1 MSGNLSPC
9 SPSRRQYEEDVYVSL
24 MTMSVSECR
33 EIGRF
38 LNYKYKHPPHFLSQP
53 IADPAKEPARDLWRQ
68 MWEKMWNRFLFGS
81 LNVSSSGWVPCATYI
96 LLDQAV
102 ILRQTWYYET
112 KLSLRKW
119 LFNDRNLFNPKT
131 VIDIRIKG
139 WVFGRDFLPNCTC
152 LPASQNR
159 NIKPEFCLQAS
170 LLFIFHLDVMILCQ
184 FSLLGFQIRIEWFSQ
199 LGALPLWH
207 QRLIQK
213 LQFPGERAWRNFI
226 MRS

>member
-1 MSGNLSPC
+1 MLPVPTTIWRRCIRQPHDNVCEWVSGNWTFPQLQVQAPTSLLVSTNCRSCQRTC
-9 SPSRRQYEEDVYVSL
+9 SRSL
-24 MTMSVSECR
+24 KANVGENVKPFS
-33 EIGRF
+33 
-38 LNYKYKHPPHFLSQP
+38 
-53 IADPAKEPARDLWRQ
+53 
-68 MWEKMWNRFLFGS
+68 FLFTQCFQF
-81 LNVSSSGWVPCATYI
+81 W
-96 LLDQAV
+96 
-102 ILRQTWYYET
+102 
-112 KLSLRKW
+112 LSTL
-119 LFNDRNLFNPKT
+119 RNLHVYIARQSCYFKTNMVLWDQGGFSMRDFFFNPKT